1 MPHLFLKYTPNVG
14 GCVHCGTG
22 VGRIARAA
30 RSTSVFPFETLL
42 AGLLIMVRAVV
53 LG

>member
-1 MPHLFLKYTPNVG
+1 LEDVFIVAPASGFT
-14 GCVHCGTG
+14 
-22 VGRIARAA
+22 RIARAA